1 MEIIRTFKAKILLLV
16 LIVLL
21 TAAVFF
27 IVVSKSEIE
36 SALYHREQEASKNVL
51 YLVLQTIEN
60 QYQDLI
66 YHDRTVLEMRKEAMK
81 DLSGVVISTIDG
93 FYERFKKGLLSENE
107 AKQRVLEQV
116 KTYRYGGDDYFFVFD
131 RDYIAISHPDP
142 LLMGKNLRDLR
153 DAKGQLIIQEL
164 MKASQMQ
171 GGGFVPYWWR
181 RLKENQPV
189 RKISYAIFYPKWRWM
204 IGAGLYVDD
213 LDLEYQRKLNT
224 IVAQLKN
231 TFSKIKDQKGGSL
244 FLFNGKEELVI
255 PPANPEDEGSHFA
268 DFIEASKDPNR
279 PFRYGLKSPSG
290 GSPEE
295 VWRQAYVVYFQPLDW
310 YVVGAFDEADLQKPG
325 KILVRKA
332 IVFTAVALM
341 IGVGLAYII
350 AAKVSRPLSQLAG
363 YAKNLPLRE
372 FKSEPDPAVEG
383 LSSRGDEVGR
393 LAEAFLFM
401 QKMLRDY
408 LDHLKKTTA
417 AKERIESELKIAHD
431 IQMSMVPKT
440 FPAFPER
447 SEFDIFATLVPA
459 KEVGG
464 DLYDFFFL
472 DDDHLCFAVG
482 DVSDKGVP
490 ASLFMAVT
498 KTLFRATA
506 RSGSTPGEILANLN
520 AEICRD
526 NESCMFVTFFCGILD
541 IRTGQVDYSNGG
553 HNMPY
558 YLHHDGVSPLENT
571 GGGALGLMEET
582 PYASGRMVLGPGE
595 ALLLYTDGV
604 TEAMNSSQTLYSD
617 ERLAQFLETNRRSDP
632 RQIIGDLVSDVRH
645 FAGEEPQSDDITVL
659 ALRYFG
665 TTEKMREELET
676 KLHNNFAELRRF
688 NQTLMEFGQHHGLAA
703 PVVHDLNLALDE
715 ILTNIISYGFTDNLE
730 HEIRVRLSVR
740 PGEIK
745 AEVEDDGQ
753 SFNPL
758 AAPEPHTAEALE
770 ERSIGG
776 LGIHL
781 VRTLMDGL
789 EYKRPAGRNILTI
802 RKKT

>member
-21 TAAVFF
+21 TAAAFF
-27 IVVSKSEIE
+27 IGLSKREIE
-36 SALYHREQEASKNVL
+36 SALYQREQEASKNVL

-60 QYQDLI
+60 QYQNLI
-66 YHDRTVLEMRKEAMK
+66 YHNRTVLEMRKEAMK

-93 FYERFKKGLLSENE
+93 FYERFRKGLLSEHE
-107 AKQRVLEQV
+107 AKQQALERV
-116 KTYRYGGDDYFFVFD
+116 KTFRYGSDDYFFVYD
-131 RDYIAISHPDP
+131 TDYTAISHPDP
-142 LLMGKNLRDLR
+142 LFTGRKLKDYR
-153 DAKGQLIIQEL
+153 DAKGLLVIQEL
-164 MKASQMQ
+164 MRASREQ
-171 GGGFVPYWWR
+171 GGSFVPYWWK
-181 RLKENQPV
+181 RLTEGEPV
-189 RKISYAIFYPKWRWM
+189 RKIGYAIFYPKWQWM
-204 IGAGLYVDD
+204 IGTGLYIDD
-213 LDLEYQRKLNT
+213 LDAEYQRKLNA
-224 IVAQLKN
+224 IAAQLKDS
-231 TFSKIKDQKGGSL
+231 FAKINAEKGGSL
-244 FLFNGKEELVI
+244 FLFNGKKELII
-255 PPANPEDEGSHFA
+255 PPIGSGDESPHLEEFMK
-268 DFIEASKDPNR
+268 ASKTPDQ
-279 PFRYGLKSPSG
+279 PFRYLLQSAGT
-290 GSPEE
+290 SPEE
-295 VWRQAYVVYFQPLDW
+295 VWRQAYVAYFQPLDW
-310 YVVGAFDEADLQKPG
+310 YAVAAFDEANLEKPG
-325 KILVRKA
+325 KILVQKA
-332 IVFTAVALM
+332 MAFTAVALM
-341 IGVGLAYII
+341 MGLALAYII

-363 YAKNLPLRE
+363 YAKNLPSRE
-372 FKSEPDPAVEG
+372 FRSEPDPAVEG

-417 AKERIESELKIAHD
+417 AKERIESELKIAHE

-506 RSGSTPGEILANLN
+506 RTGSTPGEILARLN
-520 AEICRD
+520 AELSHD

-541 IRTGQVDYSNGG
+541 VRTGQVDYSNGG
-553 HNMPY
+553 HNLPY
-558 YLHHDGVSPLENT
+558 YLQHNGVTPLKNA
-571 GGGALGLMEET
+571 GGGALGLVEQSFYE
-582 PYASGRMVLGPGE
+582 SERIVLAPGE

-604 TEAMNSSQTLYSD
+604 TEAMDSRNRPYSD
-617 ERLAQFLETNRRSDP
+617 QRLAEFLTTNRGSAP
-632 RQIIGDLVSDVRH
+632 RQIIGDLVSDVKS
-645 FAGEEPQSDDITVL
+645 FADAAPQSDDITVL
-659 ALRYFG
+659 ALLYFG
-665 TTEKMREELET
+665 TTEKMTEELET
-676 KLHNNFAELRRF
+676 KLHNKLSEFRRF
-688 NQTLMEFGQHHGLAA
+688 NQTLMEFGQHHGLAPA
-703 PVVHDLNLALDE
+703 VVHDLNLALEE
-715 ILTNIISYGFTDNLE
+715 ILTNIISYGYTDTE
-730 HEIRVRLSVR
+730 QHEIRVRLSMR
-740 PGEIK
+740 PGEVK

-758 AAPEPHTAEALE
+758 AAPEPHTAKALE
-770 ERSIGG
+770 ERTIGG

-789 EYKRPAGRNILTI
+789 EYKRQADRNILTI